1 MQNYRLKILASVL
14 LATLLAA
21 CGGVDDT
28 SAVDQPPLS
37 AQLGTVAIS
46 LTDGP
51 DFRFDEVNASIA
63 AILLIGPDGPV
74 SVLSDPVTINL
85 LSLGNVADIIAI
97 EDVPAG
103 PYGRIR
109 MILTDLELIE
119 YDENGDIAVRITPPL
134 PVDGRID
141 LFPSE
146 PIQVPA
152 DGLLHIELDFDAEKS
167 ITVSTTNGE
176 VTVRPVI
183 FIRTD
188 RFMRLGKLARVHGL
202 IVRLDSDN
210 QRFVLCP
217 RHVIADV
224 NDTDDDLNFAHCI
237 VVRASENTGI
247 FDSQGDPAR
256 FEQLVRGQELTAIGF
271 PAPFAGI
278 IAGDDA
284 DARRHIALDTV
295 TIELGRPGAFAHLRG
310 ITATRVD
317 PATGRFGFLLA
328 PNQGFT
334 PGSVVQ
340 VQLQAGT
347 RIFALDGAELDAS
360 EIQAEYHG
368 LVDGV
373 ISLSAGSPALVKS
386 ALVILKRTADVI
398 DRLKGI
404 ILHIDLDNGVLLIS
418 SEVGDR
424 CIATGSDTRI
434 LLITRDTVEN
444 TQTIERVELADL
456 QTGLGVH
463 AYGEFLASG
472 CLAAGTLVAFT
483 QESASD

>member
-1 MQNYRLKILASVL
+1 MHNLRPKFLASVI

-21 CGGVDDT
+21 CGDNDNT
-28 SAVDQPPLS
+28 ISPDRPPLS
-37 AQLGTVAIS
+37 AQIGTVAIS

-119 YDENGDIAVRITPPL
+119 YDENGDVVVRINPPL

-146 PIQVPA
+146 PIQVLA

-167 ITVSTTNGE
+167 ITVVTTSGE

-188 RFMRLGKLARVHGL
+188 RFTSLGKLARVHGL
-202 IVRLDSDN
+202 IVRLDGDN

-217 RHVIADV
+217 RHVIADAD
-224 NDTDDDLNFAHCI
+224 NTDDDLNFGHCV

-247 FDSQGDPAR
+247 FDPQGDPAR
-256 FEQLVRGQELTAIGF
+256 FDQLTLGQELTAIGF
-271 PAPFAGI
+271 PAPFVDV

-284 DARRHIALDTV
+284 DVRRHIALDTV
-295 TIELGRPGAFAHLRG
+295 TIELGGPGAFSHLRG
-310 ITATRVD
+310 ITATSVD
-317 PATGRFGFLLA
+317 PDTGKFGFLLG

-334 PGSVVQ
+334 PGSAVQ
-340 VQLQAGT
+340 VQLQEGT
-347 RIFALDGAELDAS
+347 RIFALDGSELDAS
-360 EIQAEYHG
+360 EIRPEFRG

-373 ISLSAGSPALVKS
+373 IRLSADSPALVKS
-386 ALVILKRTADVI
+386 ALVIVKRSADFI
-398 DRLKGI
+398 DRLKGV
-404 ILHIDLDNGVLLIS
+404 ILNIDLENGGLLVS

-424 CIATGSDTRI
+424 CIVTSSDTRI
-434 LLITRDTVEN
+434 LLITRDAEEN

-456 QTGLGVH
+456 QAGMGIH
-463 AYGEFLASG
+463 AYGEFLEVG

-483 QESASD
+483 LENAGE

>member
-1 MQNYRLKILASVL
+1 MHNFRPKVIASIL
-14 LATLLAA
+14 LATMMASCGEVKDSSSPDRPPLAA
-21 CGGVDDT
+21 
-28 SAVDQPPLS
+28 QI
-37 AQLGTVAIS
+37 GTVAIS
-46 LTDGP
+46 LTDSP

-74 SVLSDPVTINL
+74 NVLSDPVTINL
-85 LSLGNVADIIAI
+85 LSLSTVADIIAI

-119 YDENGDIAVRITPPL
+119 YDENGEIAVRISPPL

-146 PIQVPA
+146 PILVLA

-167 ITVSTTNGE
+167 ITVVTTSGE

-183 FIRTD
+183 FVRTD
-188 RFMRLGKLARVHGL
+188 RFTRLGKLARVHGL
-202 IVRLDSDN
+202 IVRLDGDN

-217 RHVIADV
+217 RHVVADAD
-224 NDTDDDLNFAHCI
+224 NTDHNRNFGHCV

-247 FDSQGDPAR
+247 FDPQGDPVR
-256 FEQLVRGQELTAIGF
+256 FDHLTVGQELTAIGF
-271 PAPFAGI
+271 PAPFVGVI
-278 IAGDDA
+278 PGDDA
-284 DARRHIALDTV
+284 DVRRHIALDSV
-295 TIELGRPGAFAHLRG
+295 TMELGPPGTFAHLRG

-317 PATGRFGFLLA
+317 PATGQFGFLLA

-334 PGSVVQ
+334 PGSAVQ
-340 VQLQAGT
+340 VQLQVGT
-347 RIFALDGAELDAS
+347 RIFALDGSELDAS
-360 EIQAEYHG
+360 EIRPDYRG

-373 ISLSAGSPALVKS
+373 IRLSTGSPALVKS
-386 ALVILKRTADVI
+386 ALVILNRTDDVV
-398 DRLKGI
+398 DRLRGI
-404 ILHIDLDNGVLLIS
+404 ILNIDVDSGGLLVS

-424 CIATGSDTRI
+424 CIVTNGETRI
-434 LLITRDTVEN
+434 LLISRDADEN
-444 TQTIERVELADL
+444 TQTIERVDLVDL
-456 QTGLGVH
+456 QAGMGIH

-472 CLAAGTLVAFT
+472 CLSAGTLVAFT
-483 QESASD
+483 HESASE